1 MSKANSNF
9 DHLIEDEYGD
19 KKVKGTYY
27 TINKLE
33 DRVIE
38 LEKLSHEPQNYR
50 KKCEEMEER
59 IDKLEA
65 IITNF
70 MNNWGPEIQEARS
83 RRDEVWDEMV
93 RVVSIQKKHQ
103 QPKPG
108 YDIHGNKWTSGE
120 TNEENH

>member
-1 MSKANSNF
+1 MGEKM
-9 DHLIEDEYGD
+9 ID
-19 KKVKGTYY
+19 KDSRDVR
-27 TINKLE
+27 KLSE
-33 DRVIE
+33 RVE
-38 LEKLSHEPQNYR
+38 QLEKLSHEPQNYR

-65 IITNF
+65 VIDNF
-70 MNNWGPEIQEARS
+70 MNNWGPEVQEARS

-108 YDIHGNKWTSGE
+108 YDIHGNKWTPGE

>member
-9 DHLIEDEYGD
+9 DHLIKDKYGD
-19 KKVKGTYY
+19 KKVKGTYF
-27 TINKLE
+27 TINELE
-33 DRVIE
+33 ERVVE

-50 KKCEEMEER
+50 EKCEQMEER

-65 IITNF
+65 VITNF
-70 MNNWGPEIQEARS
+70 MNNWGPEVQEARS

-108 YDIHGNKWTSGE
+108 YDIHGNKWTPGE